1 MSESINVY
9 VRPTSAAPHGRVK
22 KKEHP
27 IDTNNHYI
35 FLSGRQKVFGE
46 SLCTHKTVIIT
57 SIANRLH
64 TVRHICEPYRQ
75 KCNIA

>member
-46 SLCTHKTVIIT
+46 SLCVPTRRLSLLASLTGYIQSETH
-57 SIANRLH
+57 L
-64 TVRHICEPYRQ
+64 
-75 KCNIA
+75 